1 MPKPRAE
8 PRPSPRN
15 HKISRQSKRP
25 PAGRSGDP
33 GADHSITGSAV
44 PVAGAGARTADR
56 ASIEAPTNV
65 IFHRIGGRLS
75 WRPLS
80 FQTKR
85 TMSLIGTSRHFAA
98 PQNLSAN
105 DPQRM
110 YWWPQ
115 RTSRGSLPSVIVHA
129 LPEFIW
135 ALLVITKRDLSF
147 IRM

>member
-15 HKISRQSKRP
+15 HKTSRQSKRP

-56 ASIEAPTNV
+56 ASIEAPANV

-85 TMSLIGTSRHFAA
+85 TMSLIGSAPRRRETLVEEDLTRDSAA
-98 PQNLSAN
+98 
-105 DPQRM
+105 R
-110 YWWPQ
+110 
-115 RTSRGSLPSVIVHA
+115 R
-129 LPEFIW
+129 
-135 ALLVITKRDLSF
+135 LLARAFPKRKIIMLRIDAIADGGGG
-147 IRM
+147 IRCLTQAMPAI

>member
-15 HKISRQSKRP
+15 HKTSRQSKRP

-56 ASIEAPTNV
+56 ASIEAPANV

-85 TMSLIGTSRHFAA
+85 TMSLIGSA
-98 PQNLSAN
+98 P
-105 DPQRM
+105 R
-110 YWWPQ
+110 
-115 RTSRGSLPSVIVHA
+115 RRET
-129 LPEFIW
+129 
-135 ALLVITKRDLSF
+135 LVEE
-147 IRM
+147 

>member
-80 FQTKR
+80 FQAVADGPHINSKILLR
-85 TMSLIGTSRHFAA
+85 DR
-98 PQNLSAN
+98 
-105 DPQRM
+105 
-110 YWWPQ
+110 
-115 RTSRGSLPSVIVHA
+115 LPLA
-129 LPEFIW
+129 
-135 ALLVITKRDLSF
+135 RDA
-147 IRM
+147 